1 MAKHPSDLAMFVE
14 RVDIIKS
21 IADPVLTAKAAHLLL
36 RLLEEYAEVQLRRDT
51 LLEDTYRR
59 SLGS

>member
-1 MAKHPSDLAMFVE
+1 MFVE